1 MATPHPTAGDRST
14 SVRIVVPVM
23 VGTRPEAIKLLSVIR
38 ALDAS
43 AYYEPLVVST
53 GQHYKMVQDILDLA
67 GIACEV
73 TLWSGS
79 RQANLNAR
87 VASVMERFE
96 DFCAERFEVHSDR
109 TPNEEDVLQGR
120 FPAAVIVH
128 GDTSSAMAAA
138 LSAFHM
144 GIPVMHVEAGLR
156 TGDIRSPFPE
166 EMNRQVIGRI
176 AAMHF
181 APTALNLQNLV
192 RENTPVEQIFVTGNT
207 GIDALMWA
215 SGLDMTYHDPR
226 LQALYESDHRIVV
239 VTAHRRENWG
249 AGLEGI
255 AEGVAGLAA
264 LDPDVHYV
272 LPVHPNPQ
280 VKDVLAR
287 RLSGLDNVLLIE
299 PLGYA
304 TFAKLLGRCHLVLT
318 DSGGIQEEAPSLGKP
333 VLVMREST
341 ERTEGVSA
349 GTLRLVGTDPARI
362 VEEGRR
368 LLEDPVAYAGMSQA
382 ENPYGDGRAAERIVA
397 ALEHILIGG
406 PAPAPFG
413 PGYDRAVVGRA
424 AGPQF
429 VTLTGVQRPTA
440 PPGGVPTVPDD
451 APV

>member
-1 MATPHPTAGDRST
+1 
-14 SVRIVVPVM
+14 M

-43 AYYEPLVVST
+43 AHYQPLVVST

-67 GIACEV
+67 GIGCEV
-73 TLWSGS
+73 TLWSGA

-96 DFCAERFEVHSDR
+96 DFCAERFEVHAGQ
-109 TPNEEDVLQGR
+109 TPTEQDVLQGR

-138 LSAFHM
+138 LSSFHM
-144 GIPVMHVEAGLR
+144 GIPVLHVEAGLR
-156 TGDIRSPFPE
+156 TNDIRSPFPE
-166 EMNRQVIGRI
+166 ELNRQVITRT

-181 APTALNLQNLV
+181 APTATNLQNLV
-192 RENTPVEQIFVTGNT
+192 RENVPVEQIFVTGNT
-207 GIDALMWA
+207 GIDALLW
-215 SGLDMTYHDPR
+215 SSTLDMTYADAR
-226 LQALYESDHRIVV
+226 LQELYESDHRLVV

-255 AEGVAGLAA
+255 ADGVAGLAA
-264 LDPDVHYV
+264 LHPDVHFV

-280 VKDVLAR
+280 VQETLSG
-287 RLSGLDNVLLIE
+287 RLSDLDNVLLID

-304 TFAKLLGRCHLVLT
+304 TFSKLLDRCHMVLT

-333 VLVMREST
+333 VLVMRETT
-341 ERTEGVSA
+341 ERTEGVTA
-349 GTLRLVGTDPARI
+349 GTLRLVGTDPGLI
-362 VEEGRR
+362 IEEGRR

-397 ALEHILIGG
+397 ALEHLVLGG
-406 PAPAPFG
+406 HAPAPFG

-429 VTLTGVQRPTA
+429 ASLTTVQHGGT
-440 PPGGVPTVPDD
+440 PPEGVPQLDLDD
-451 APV
+451 AAV

>member
-1 MATPHPTAGDRST
+1 M
-14 SVRIVVPVM
+14 VRTYWFVPIFY
-23 VGTRPEAIKLLSVIR
+23 EAI
-38 ALDAS
+38 
-43 AYYEPLVVST
+43 
-53 GQHYKMVQDILDLA
+53 DILDLA
-67 GIACEV
+67 GFAPEV
-73 TLWSGS
+73 ILWSGG

-96 DFCAERFEVHSDR
+96 DFCAERFEVHAGR
-109 TPNEEDVLQGR
+109 TPTEEEVLQGR

-144 GIPVMHVEAGLR
+144 QIPVMHVEAGLR
-156 TGDIRSPFPE
+156 TDDIRSPFPE
-166 EMNRQVIGRI
+166 ELNRQVIGRT

-181 APTALNLQNLV
+181 APTVTNLQNLV
-192 RENTPVEQIFVTGNT
+192 RENVPAERIYVTGNT
-207 GIDALMWA
+207 GIDALLWA
-215 SGLDMTYHDPR
+215 STLDMTFHDTR
-226 LQALYESDHRIVV
+226 LQALYESDRRIVV

-264 LDPDVHYV
+264 LHPDVHFV

-280 VKDVLAR
+280 VEEVLAG
-287 RLSGLDNVLLIE
+287 RLSDLDNVLLIA

-304 TFAKLLGRCHLVLT
+304 TFSKLLGRCHLVLT

-333 VLVMREST
+333 VLVMRETT
-341 ERTEGVSA
+341 ERSEGVTA
-349 GTLRLVGTDPARI
+349 GTLRLVGTDPALI

-397 ALEHILIGG
+397 ALEHLLIGG
-406 PAPAPFG
+406 SAPVPFG
-413 PGYDRAVVGRA
+413 PGYDRAAVGRA

-429 VTLTGVQRPTA
+429 ASLTSAR
-440 PPGGVPTVPDD
+440 GVPAASSDGVAPIVPED
-451 APV
+451 ASV